1 MANIKFNDY
10 HIEKL
15 KDPEYQKE
23 WLKQTAL
30 EYIRTGDYEHFFSD
44 LEDVIKANTTVTE
57 YAKRVDMDRVQL
69 TKILS
74 GKTKAP
80 SLDTI
85 NRIISGLGL
94 DYELKCEITL
104 QQKSA

>member
-1 MANIKFNDY
+1 M
-10 HIEKL
+10 
-15 KDPEYQKE
+15 
-23 WLKQTAL
+23 
-30 EYIRTGDYEHFFSD
+30 
-44 LEDVIKANTTVTE
+44 EDVIKANTTVTE

-94 DYELKCEITL
+94 DYELKCEITYSQNQL
-104 QQKSA
+104 KPLTDKHLSYIIPLTMELLIIMLVYMYLFDG